1 MPRTTKVA
9 NVAVAYFPLPGSF
22 VSGLTNV
29 LSHTNKKTVFESS
42 PKNAEVFY
50 REFGTDAGY
59 YTIPTPENPLPIT
72 WESVNNMIM
81 LTTIPEG
88 LCIVGLAFGLL
99 LGGIFILAATAGKGK
114 RTG

>member
-22 VSGLTNV
+22 VSELTNV

-72 WESVNNMIM
+72 WESLNYVIGAWTCDNPWGYCIYDHKADPMHDACIVCG
-81 LTTIPEG
+81 IPEER
-88 LCIVGLAFGLL
+88 
-99 LGGIFILAATAGKGK
+99 K
-114 RTG
+114 